1 MNYFLIIVVV
11 SMCIGCN
18 RNDEFSEG
26 MTRDQSDETYE
37 GIANVR
43 KEVYRKGLMPVKA
56 LGFYENGNI
65 LYQTYYMPIDSFM
78 MITTHTFYA
87 SGALQS
93 MSLRQAKIDTF
104 IFKSIEGKV
113 TRSIKFYRDY
123 FIYLLRFSP
132 NGKVDMRYGLN
143 NFDTARVIEHWYDS
157 GIKQS
162 EDVCKYAWSDT
173 IKSVAWDSL
182 GHQIRN
188 QNEIALKFPKKSA
201 P

>member
-1 MNYFLIIVVV
+1 MKYFFVVV
-11 SMCIGCN
+11 VLSICIGCN
-18 RNDEFSEG
+18 RNDELGEG
-26 MTRDQSDETYE
+26 ITREVTKENYE

-43 KEVYRKGLMPVKA
+43 REEYKRELLPIKS
-56 LGFYENGNI
+56 LGFYESGNI

-78 MITTHTFYA
+78 MVTTRTFYP
-87 SGALQS
+87 SGAMQS
-93 MSLRQAKIDTF
+93 MSLWQAKIDTF
-104 IFKSIEGKV
+104 TNTSIEGKV

-123 FIYLLRFSP
+123 YIYLLQFYP
-132 NGKVDMRYGLN
+132 NGKIEERFGLN
-143 NFDTARVIEHWYDS
+143 NFDTARVIEHWYNS

-162 EDVCKYAWSDT
+162 ENVYKYSWSDT

-188 QNEIALKFPKKSA
+188 ENEVGLKFQKKGA